1 MRLSIGAILMVTVPE
16 TIIRS
21 EWRGEAQGTM
31 PKRSTSKRDANVA
44 IISIAQHARPNVT
57 GQIDDL
63 RAQLKILSV
72 DVVTIQP
79 PGMWWIASAI
89 EASALEVLSSDWRDW
104 WYFSH
109 SCRSLNSLQ
118 TAAGICGTGGFTS
131 IREHPPGMRRATRAR
146 GSRRTLPSPRTRPA
160 RRHGLPAP
168 TETGTPRAHRRR

>member
-1 MRLSIGAILMVTVPE
+1 MVTVPE

-21 EWRGEAQGTM
+21 ECRGEAQGTM
-31 PKRSTSKRDANVA
+31 PKRSTSKREAKVA

-63 RAQLKILSV
+63 RAQLKIFSV

-89 EASALEVLSSDWRDW
+89 EASAFEVLSSCRRAW

-109 SCRSLNSLQ
+109 SLRSLNSRQ
-118 TAAGICGTGGFTS
+118 TGDRIWA
-131 IREHPPGMRRATRAR
+131 MW
-146 GSRRTLPSPRTRPA
+146 
-160 RRHGLPAP
+160 
-168 TETGTPRAHRRR
+168 

>member
-21 EWRGEAQGTM
+21 EWRGEAHGTI

-44 IISIAQHARPNVT
+44 IISMAQQARPNVT

-79 PGMWWIASAI
+79 PGMWWIASAM
-89 EASALEVLSSDWRDW
+89 EASALEVLSSVERDW

-109 SCRSLNSLQ
+109 SCRSLKSPQ
-118 TAAGICGTGGFTS
+118 TGAGICGMGGFTS
-131 IREHPPGMRRATRAR
+131 IRARPPGTRRASRVR
-146 GSRRTLPSPRTRPA
+146 GRRRTRPSPRTR
-160 RRHGLPAP
+160 
-168 TETGTPRAHRRR
+168 

>member
-31 PKRSTSKRDANVA
+31 PKRSTSKREANVA

-72 DVVTIQP
+72 DVVTIHP

-89 EASALEVLSSDWRDW
+89 EASAVRVWPPAGRIWS
-104 WYFSH
+104 Y
-109 SCRSLNSLQ
+109 CR
-118 TAAGICGTGGFTS
+118 
-131 IREHPPGMRRATRAR
+131 
-146 GSRRTLPSPRTRPA
+146 
-160 RRHGLPAP
+160 
-168 TETGTPRAHRRR
+168 

>member
-1 MRLSIGAILMVTVPE
+1 MVTVPE

-31 PKRSTSKRDANVA
+31 PKRSTSKREANVA

-72 DVVTIQP
+72 DVVTIHP

-89 EASALEVLSSDWRDW
+89 EASALEVLSSDWRGW
-104 WYFSH
+104 WDFSP
-109 SCRSLNSLQ
+109 SCRSFKSLQ
-118 TAAGICGTGGFTS
+118 TAAGVCGTGGFTS
-131 IREHPPGMRRATRAR
+131 ILEHPPRMRRA
-146 GSRRTLPSPRTRPA
+146 P
-160 RRHGLPAP
+160 PAP
-168 TETGTPRAHRRR
+168 GSPPTP

>member
-31 PKRSTSKRDANVA
+31 PKRSTSKREANVA

-89 EASALEVLSSDWRDW
+89 EASAFDVLSSSARCCP
-104 WYFSH
+104 YFSN
-109 SCRSLNSLQ
+109 SCRDRKSVV
-118 TAAGICGTGGFTS
+118 
-131 IREHPPGMRRATRAR
+131 
-146 GSRRTLPSPRTRPA
+146 
-160 RRHGLPAP
+160 
-168 TETGTPRAHRRR
+168 

>member
-44 IISIAQHARPNVT
+44 IISIAQHASPNVT
-57 GQIDDL
+57 GQIELL

-79 PGMWWIASAI
+79 RGRWWIASAI
-89 EASALEVLSSDWRDW
+89 EARAFEVLSSGRSGW
-104 WYFSH
+104 WYFAR
-109 SCRSLNSLQ
+109 SCRSLNSL
-118 TAAGICGTGGFTS
+118 
-131 IREHPPGMRRATRAR
+131 
-146 GSRRTLPSPRTRPA
+146 LVV
-160 RRHGLPAP
+160 
-168 TETGTPRAHRRR
+168 